1 MGQGTVTKKRLSMT
15 ILFKVN
21 EHASQT
27 GYTLLMFVDKALYT
41 QGSATAGF
49 LMVGLVACG
58 GGNRAD
64 IPAPGV
70 LAVSPAEDSISA
82 VVTTDISATFDRAMD
97 SGSIDI
103 TTFTVTGPSGG
114 LAGIV
119 SYDSDD
125 DTATFTPLTELSLD
139 ETYTAALART
149 IEDTDGRVLGEDFIW
164 SFRTGGPMVRV
175 SVSADG
181 SEGDGC
187 SFDSSVS
194 GTGGVIAFESLAGNL
209 VEDDADGLPDVMRKD
224 TQSGQVTLVSTDDRD
239 DPADTPAISSPPC
252 SPTVLSEPFPSEFKA
267 DVSQDGRYVAFESDD
282 LDLLEDTANGF
293 TQIFVKDT
301 ETGEVTLISTDAD
314 GIPGNGDSNN
324 PVISSDGLF
333 VAFDSAAS
341 NLLSSGL
348 GADTNGVRDVFRKE
362 RDTGDILLASVA
374 DDNFTQADGDSVN
387 PDITSD
393 GTIVV
398 FESLATNLL
407 GVNGDTNRQRDIYR
421 RNLVAGTTLIV
432 SVAADGRQT
441 NEDSFAP
448 AVTDDGRRVVFHT
461 AATTLTA
468 APGISQVF
476 LKDVAPAL
484 QTVTLVSVAADGLT
498 LGNGDSQ
505 RASISGDGR
514 FVAFDS
520 AADNLVL
527 ADSEDVGDVFVKAIA
542 SGAIIQVSIAEDGF
556 TEADAPSL
564 NAAISANGRYI
575 VFESDASNLVL
586 DDFNGLRDVF
596 RGINVLF

>member
-1 MGQGTVTKKRLSMT
+1 
-15 ILFKVN
+15 
-21 EHASQT
+21 
-27 GYTLLMFVDKALYT
+27 
-41 QGSATAGF
+41 
-49 LMVGLVACG
+49 
-58 GGNRAD
+58 
-64 IPAPGV
+64 
-70 LAVSPAEDSISA
+70 
-82 VVTTDISATFDRAMD
+82 
-97 SGSIDI
+97 
-103 TTFTVTGPSGG
+103 
-114 LAGIV
+114 
-119 SYDSDD
+119 
-125 DTATFTPLTELSLD
+125 
-139 ETYTAALART
+139 
-149 IEDTDGRVLGEDFIW
+149 
-164 SFRTGGPMVRV
+164 
-175 SVSADG
+175 
-181 SEGDGC
+181 
-187 SFDSSVS
+187 
-194 GTGGVIAFESLAGNL
+194 
-209 VEDDADGLPDVMRKD
+209 
-224 TQSGQVTLVSTDDRD
+224 
-239 DPADTPAISSPPC
+239 
-252 SPTVLSEPFPSEFKA
+252 
-267 DVSQDGRYVAFESDD
+267 
-282 LDLLEDTANGF
+282 
-293 TQIFVKDT
+293 
-301 ETGEVTLISTDAD
+301 
-314 GIPGNGDSNN
+314 
-324 PVISSDGLF
+324 
-333 VAFDSAAS
+333 
-341 NLLSSGL
+341 
-348 GADTNGVRDVFRKE
+348 
-362 RDTGDILLASVA
+362 
-374 DDNFTQADGDSVN
+374 
-387 PDITSD
+387 
-393 GTIVV
+393 VV

-461 AATTLTA
+461 AATTLNA
-468 APGISQVF
+468 PPGISQVF

-542 SGAIIQVSIAEDGF
+542 SDAIIRVSIAEDGF